1 MVNKNYKG
9 YVEKGSVDFPEPVI
23 REDLL
28 KISEE
33 EYKKNKSKLDE
44 AICFASLDNPAEIP
58 PFAEELFEKMIRGE
72 MTSKEVREII
82 LNHYRNDK

>member
-9 YVEKGSVDFPEPVI
+9 YVEKGSVEFPEPVI

-33 EYKKNKSKLDE
+33 EYKK
-44 AICFASLDNPAEIP
+44 ISLN
-58 PFAEELFEKMIRGE
+58 
-72 MTSKEVREII
+72 
-82 LNHYRNDK
+82 